1 MIYLYR
7 NGLDIIIGT
16 QNMPKI
22 TLRKKVT
29 ELSQLEKKINIVKRE
44 LEKKI
49 NKLINQHY
57 VENSRNRITE
67 LSIIINGILET
78 VEMDANARIDDYNRL
93 DKKVDN
99 INKDLKK
106 IHEYLIL
113 LRDADDKEIKKR
125 LAEINVEEKL
135 VTYDQ
140 ERRGKIDTY
149 LNTYT
154 AKLKS
159 KLKQIKEKMENIMK
173 KIKSMDGYPTEV
185 HSDEKEERGTM
196 NVEKLQQRVDDILK
210 F

>member
-1 MIYLYR
+1 MILLYR
-7 NGLDIIIGT
+7 NGLDIIIET

-99 INKDLKK
+99 INKDLKE

-140 ERRGKIDTY
+140 ERRGEIDTY

-159 KLKQIKEKMENIMK
+159 KLKQIKEEMENIMK
-173 KIKSMDGYPTEV
+173 KIKSMDGYPTDV
-185 HSDEKEERGTM
+185 QSDEEEERGTM

>member
-1 MIYLYR
+1 MILLYR
-7 NGLDIIIGT
+7 NGLDIIIET

-67 LSIIINGILET
+67 LSIIINGILEA

-140 ERRGKIDTY
+140 ERRGEIDTY

-159 KLKQIKEKMENIMK
+159 KLKQIKEEMENIMK
-173 KIKSMDGYPTEV
+173 KIKSMNGYPTDV
-185 HSDEKEERGTM
+185 QSDEEEERGTM
-196 NVEKLQQRVDDILK
+196 NVKKLQQRVDDILK